1 MPVDP
6 KEAVRWYRKA
16 ARRGDSCAQY
26 SLGVMLGRG
35 SGVARDDAKMMTWW
49 RMAAGQGDANAQYAL
64 GWMYDQCGHAA
75 TDSNA
80 ALGWYKM
87 AADQGHASAQYALGN
102 LYARGEQV
110 AQDDVLAAELLSS
123 AAAQGNASAM
133 LWLGWLYAHGR
144 GLPYDPL
151 QSYVWANLAVFRLPS
166 SAIESRDLAIEY
178 RDWAGSCLNS
188 RQVGKARRLIKKWAP
203 ISTPAVAPMNPG
215 LSSGRASGAQTL
227 H

>member
-1 MPVDP
+1 
-6 KEAVRWYRKA
+6 
-16 ARRGDSCAQY
+16 
-26 SLGVMLGRG
+26 MLGRG

-110 AQDDVLAAELLSS
+110 AQDDVLA
-123 AAAQGNASAM
+123 
-133 LWLGWLYAHGR
+133 
-144 GLPYDPL
+144 
-151 QSYVWANLAVFRLPS
+151 
-166 SAIESRDLAIEY
+166 
-178 RDWAGSCLNS
+178 SC
-188 RQVGKARRLIKKWAP
+188 
-203 ISTPAVAPMNPG
+203 
-215 LSSGRASGAQTL
+215 
-227 H
+227 